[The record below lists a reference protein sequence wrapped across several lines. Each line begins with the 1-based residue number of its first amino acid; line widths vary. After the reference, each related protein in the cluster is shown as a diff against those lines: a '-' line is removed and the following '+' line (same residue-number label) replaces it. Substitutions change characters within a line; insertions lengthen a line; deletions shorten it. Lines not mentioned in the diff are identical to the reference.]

1 MNNFFS
7 YVYDRRFIDQDVF
20 RRLQAQG
27 EIIKMAIKIEDL
39 NKDGGFWKEEEQ
51 ITKKALDHLK
61 ELKRLKVYDFHKIT
75 PQTYDLKI
83 IGDP

>member
-1 MNNFFS
+1 MNAYFS

-27 EIIKMAIKIEDL
+27 EIIKMAIDSKDL

-51 ITKKALDHLK
+51 I
-61 ELKRLKVYDFHKIT
+61 
-75 PQTYDLKI
+75 
-83 IGDP
+83 

>member
-1 MNNFFS
+1 LEDRVLLGDWETDLMNNFFS

-51 ITKKALDHLK
+51 IT
-61 ELKRLKVYDFHKIT
+61 
-75 PQTYDLKI
+75 
-83 IGDP
+83 